1 MDILQ
6 RYFLLAFLCLTSNI
20 VQTTFAQD
28 LNLSPEEKE
37 WIAEHPVI
45 RAAGT
50 TESPPIEFM
59 RDGKPTGFSIDY
71 LKLVAEKAHLKLEF
85 VTGYSW
91 AEQIDNIKNRK
102 IDILHSVSPTT
113 DRFEY
118 INFTDA
124 YVSLPYVYF
133 ARIGSDR
140 INKVE
145 DLIGK
150 KIGVID
156 GWSTTNIYRKNYP
169 ELTLYPQKDSLAGLN
184 AVSAGL
190 IDVFIVQLPVGNY
203 LISKNFISGLEVV
216 GQKFVPEDIKGEN
229 LHLGIRKDWPI
240 LASIIKKAAAAIS
253 IKELTEI
260 SNRWLLEYNSPIN
273 LGLTLDEL
281 KWLSENKEI
290 RVVVDSGAA
299 PIDFIDQNQNISG
312 IAGEYLKIIGSKLGV
327 NFVWSGNQNLD
338 QGLNMIKDGKAEI
351 VSGIS
356 STPNRLEYLSF
367 SEPYYT
373 ISSVIFGRSDGKIFD
388 TINSL
393 SGYKVATV
401 YGFAINEYLSTNNP
415 DVKIVQF
422 NSIREALHAVNDGIA
437 DAFIGNIPV
446 ATSIISSDGL
456 IQLTVVGETP
466 IKTYV
471 SIATSNKLPLLASS
485 IQKALASIDENERAG
500 ISSKWLTFTVE
511 KILNYNLIWQ
521 ILIVAFAI
529 ISVFVIWNRSL
540 RKEINRRIEVE
551 IELKSSREQ
560 VKQALLEAEKANSAK
575 SAFLAN
581 MSHEIRTPLNAI
593 IGFSEV
599 MTSGL
604 FGKIGNPKYLEYL
617 EDIENS
623 GKHLAT
629 VINDILD
636 LSKIDAGK
644 WQLYETEFRISKI
657 IVFSMEMFRGIAE
670 KNEVSLKS
678 DIMPDISDITIRGD
692 ENCLKRVIINLLS
705 NAIKFTKPGGS
716 VTCRAFSDSE
726 NNIQIEIKDTGIGI
740 LPERIEHVTKPFNQ
754 AHENELLNEEGTGL
768 GLSIVDNLISLHG
781 GRFILTSEYGVG
793 TTATFII
800 PSARIVSFGHFQDL
814 KTGNK

>member
-356 STPNRLEYLSF
+356 S
-367 SEPYYT
+367 
-373 ISSVIFGRSDGKIFD
+373 
-388 TINSL
+388 
-393 SGYKVATV
+393 
-401 YGFAINEYLSTNNP
+401 
-415 DVKIVQF
+415 
-422 NSIREALHAVNDGIA
+422 
-437 DAFIGNIPV
+437 
-446 ATSIISSDGL
+446 
-456 IQLTVVGETP
+456 
-466 IKTYV
+466 
-471 SIATSNKLPLLASS
+471 
-485 IQKALASIDENERAG
+485 
-500 ISSKWLTFTVE
+500 
-511 KILNYNLIWQ
+511 
-521 ILIVAFAI
+521 
-529 ISVFVIWNRSL
+529 
-540 RKEINRRIEVE
+540 
-551 IELKSSREQ
+551 
-560 VKQALLEAEKANSAK
+560 
-575 SAFLAN
+575 
-581 MSHEIRTPLNAI
+581 
-593 IGFSEV
+593 
-599 MTSGL
+599 
-604 FGKIGNPKYLEYL
+604 
-617 EDIENS
+617 
-623 GKHLAT
+623 
-629 VINDILD
+629 
-636 LSKIDAGK
+636 
-644 WQLYETEFRISKI
+644 
-657 IVFSMEMFRGIAE
+657 
-670 KNEVSLKS
+670 
-678 DIMPDISDITIRGD
+678 
-692 ENCLKRVIINLLS
+692 
-705 NAIKFTKPGGS
+705 
-716 VTCRAFSDSE
+716 
-726 NNIQIEIKDTGIGI
+726 
-740 LPERIEHVTKPFNQ
+740 
-754 AHENELLNEEGTGL
+754 
-768 GLSIVDNLISLHG
+768 
-781 GRFILTSEYGVG
+781 
-793 TTATFII
+793 
-800 PSARIVSFGHFQDL
+800 
-814 KTGNK
+814 